1 MSKRSRAKELTT
13 EGSALQSDMEGIGP
27 RALARL
33 MDLAIVVEP
42 EVCRK
47 TIDEQRRAYYE
58 GLGEDDLRHTLAILA
73 SLIPS
78 VAVAIQNE
86 LEEGE
91 GIDFREEVQ
100 EVEECTAPVADADK
114 REWENASFEVRAA
127 SSISTTLLT
136 PFACRRRVQLRAWQD
151 TFSDS

>member
-1 MSKRSRAKELTT
+1 MLRE
-13 EGSALQSDMEGIGP
+13 SALKSDMEGIGP

-91 GIDFREEVQ
+91 GIDFRE
-100 EVEECTAPVADADK
+100 DK
-114 REWENASFEVRAA
+114 REWENAVFEVRAA

-151 TFSDS
+151 TFSD